1 MDLDCVKKVSSDL
14 GMTLILIL
22 LTRAATRQLK
32 CHANL
37 IRALSVMRVVRSW
50 PPAIITAGGP
60 RLSVIKLKSAS

>member
-1 MDLDCVKKVSSDL
+1 MDLDRVKKVSSDL
-14 GMTLILIL
+14 GMTLIL

-37 IRALSVMRVVRSW
+37 IRAPSVLRVVRSW